1 MTKMRIMLGVSVALN
16 LFLVGAIGGGVA
28 WMNFGRGPI
37 AAGSFSV
44 AGSELPAEQ
53 RRAFRQALRQAR
65 SGVSEQVVGARNA
78 RAAAAELLKAPEMD
92 HVALSLVL
100 KQARDADFKVRSAVE
115 EEALNFAAGLS
126 LENRLQ
132 LADAIADR
140 IERRQRRSR

>member
-1 MTKMRIMLGVSVALN
+1 
-16 LFLVGAIGGGVA
+16 
-28 WMNFGRGPI
+28 
-37 AAGSFSV
+37 V
-44 AGSELPAEQ
+44 AGSELPAEH

-65 SGVSEQVVGARNA
+65 AGVSEEVGEARNA

-92 HVALSLVL
+92 YAALSVAL

-126 LENRLQ
+126 LENRLH

-140 IERRQRRSR
+140 IERRQRRNR